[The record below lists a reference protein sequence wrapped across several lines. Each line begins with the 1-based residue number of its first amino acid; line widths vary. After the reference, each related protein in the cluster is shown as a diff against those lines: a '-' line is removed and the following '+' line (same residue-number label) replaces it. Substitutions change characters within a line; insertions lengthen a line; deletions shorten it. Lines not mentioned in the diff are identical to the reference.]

1 MTMSQSNGKVLFL
14 SVEEFCSKF
23 GIESF
28 ELKLNEKT
36 DKISCLLNENT
47 PDQEFLP
54 ISPELQANRQLIK
67 ENKDKLRMIVPLTLK
82 GKKEVADWQ
91 SACLI
96 LPKPGTGESP
106 LKTFLKFV

>member
-1 MTMSQSNGKVLFL
+1 MSTTNSKVLFL

-23 GIESF
+23 KIESF

-47 PDQEFLP
+47 PEQEFLP
-54 ISPELQANRQLIK
+54 ISPELQANRQLILD
-67 ENKDKLRMIVPLTLK
+67 NQDKLRMIVPISMV
-82 GKKEVADWQ
+82 GKREVADWQ
-91 SACLI
+91 SACLL